1 MRSSYIPLL
10 FILFTGIFLVQCG
23 GSGKPKDLI
32 PQDKYENLLVEFQL
46 LKIYQ
51 STYEDSV
58 KTEDLR
64 RKILNH
70 YNVTLDQFKR
80 SNEYYELN
88 HKKEHQ
94 RLKTALDHLNE
105 ERDRIWDLKKQH
117 ESKASKKAKKEPD
130 SMNQKGKRREL
141 H

>member
-1 MRSSYIPLL
+1 MRSSVIPLL
-10 FILFTGIFLVQCG
+10 FIIFAGFFLVQCRN
-23 GSGKPKDLI
+23 SGKPKDLI
-32 PQDKYENLLVEFQL
+32 PQEKYENLLVEFQL
-46 LKIYQ
+46 LKSYQ
-51 STYEDSV
+51 NIYEDSL
-58 KTEDLR
+58 KTENLR

-80 SNEYYELN
+80 SNKYYELN

-105 ERDRIWDLKKQH
+105 ERDRIWDLRKKQ
-117 ESKASKKAKKEPD
+117 ESKSSKNSKTKTD
-130 SMNQKGKRREL
+130 SINQKDKRREL